1 MKASIEFQ
9 EIAKSSFSGKETLQG
24 GATLV
29 HPYGSVCVYVCVCTC
44 MHDNE
49 NKKKMQIKTQ
59 SKGYRFYRI
68 R

>member
-49 NKKKMQIKTQ
+49 NKKKCRLKHKVKDIDFT
-59 SKGYRFYRI
+59 GRR
-68 R
+68 